1 MILMGVVLNEK
12 IVLSLGVGILDMWQS
27 MKVIGLRVF

>member
-1 MILMGVVLNEK
+1 MILMEVVLNEK
-12 IVLSLGVGILDMWQS
+12 IVLSLGVGVLDMWQS